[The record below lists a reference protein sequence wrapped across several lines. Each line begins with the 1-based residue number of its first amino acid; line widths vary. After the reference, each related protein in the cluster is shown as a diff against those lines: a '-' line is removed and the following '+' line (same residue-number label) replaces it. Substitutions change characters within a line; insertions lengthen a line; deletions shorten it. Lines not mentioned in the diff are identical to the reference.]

1 MSEFY
6 GEWSG
11 DEETK
16 ETNNTIK
23 IKNVK
28 TTNKANTT
36 KLNK

>member
-16 ETNNTIK
+16 ETTNTIK
-23 IKNVK
+23 IKIK
-28 TTNKANTT
+28 STTKSNTT
-36 KLNK
+36 KINK